1 MTVTAR
7 QSDTDGL
14 LLQANITA
22 LTAQI
27 AITSGTL
34 HKYQMQLQL
43 DRLQRELVYHY
54 LDTGRLN
61 AANVLSTMT

>member
-27 AITSGTL
+27 VITSGTL

-61 AANVLSTMT
+61 AANILSTMT